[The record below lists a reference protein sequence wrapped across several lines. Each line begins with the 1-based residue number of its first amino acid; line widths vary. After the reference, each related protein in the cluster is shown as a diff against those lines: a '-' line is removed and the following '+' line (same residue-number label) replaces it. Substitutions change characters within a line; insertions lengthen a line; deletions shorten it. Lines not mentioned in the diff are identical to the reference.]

1 LDTSTPID
9 YQQLLMDLYVYRL
22 RSISFVELVE
32 RFEAALHIEPPS
44 VVEEKAPTEYDSAK
58 IKSNLV
64 VVPVF

>member
-1 LDTSTPID
+1 
-9 YQQLLMDLYVYRL
+9 MDLYAYRL